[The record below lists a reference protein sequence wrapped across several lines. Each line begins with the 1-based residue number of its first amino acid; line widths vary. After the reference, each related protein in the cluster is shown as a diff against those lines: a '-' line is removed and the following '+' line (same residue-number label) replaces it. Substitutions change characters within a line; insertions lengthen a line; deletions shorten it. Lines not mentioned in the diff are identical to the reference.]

1 MIVPENLSIKELK
14 GFHKDTRERLE
25 CAKNIAIKTEALIVL
40 SMIDKE
46 LDVRGYDV
54 EKLFKGYVQIRL

>member
-1 MIVPENLSIKELK
+1 MFGPEDLSIKELK

-25 CAKNIAIKTEALIVL
+25 CAKNIAVKTEAIIVL

-46 LDVRGYDV
+46 LDARGYDV
-54 EKLFKGYVQIRL
+54 EKLFKGYVKIGL